1 MKLLSYNIWNG
12 GPERIPLILKVIKE
26 QSPDFLAIQ
35 EANTFFDNDNKIL
48 KQFSLEL
55 NLPYYDISRSN
66 ENYHVASF
74 SKIPFKKVN
83 KLPNFRNAC
92 LETITE
98 TDLGELS
105 ICNTHLH
112 PFFEEKAL
120 VEIKKVIEVQRN
132 HKNNIILGDL
142 NSLSPEDN
150 YSISIIDQLNEVL
163 SKKFTDKGKIRYKV
177 ISSLLSNNY
186 IDVAVQLQKNKIN
199 TVPTKIN
206 FDPAHMALLR
216 LDDIFVSELLASRLK
231 SFDVIKSEDS
241 DQASDHFPVTATLQ

>member
-92 LETITE
+92 LE
-98 TDLGELS
+98 
-105 ICNTHLH
+105 
-112 PFFEEKAL
+112 
-120 VEIKKVIEVQRN
+120 
-132 HKNNIILGDL
+132 
-142 NSLSPEDN
+142 
-150 YSISIIDQLNEVL
+150 
-163 SKKFTDKGKIRYKV
+163 KFTDKGKIRYKV